1 MNPIEQKLINEII
14 QAIQELKGHLVDER
28 QVQIQIPKDHQ
39 NGDYSSNIA
48 MRLAKEFKQKP
59 IELATDLSAYLEQ
72 KSDLIEKVVVA
83 GPGFLNFWVKQ
94 DELTSVISK
103 VIEMDQDYGRNDSGN
118 QLKINVEYIS
128 VNPTGLLHMG
138 HARGAAWGDSITRL
152 MKFSNYDVTREYYV
166 NDGGNQ
172 IEALVYSLLERYK
185 QFHGL
190 EYQLPEDGYH
200 SEDLLEIVEQLNQRH
215 GRELL
220 DWPLTKQLEV
230 LEKEGVELELA
241 RIKSDLKKFNVE
253 MDVYTSEKAIR
264 EQFDM
269 EDLLEQLR
277 QAGYVYEEDGAQWF
291 KSSVFGD
298 DKDRVLKKSD
308 GTYTYLTPD
317 ILYHKYK
324 LDRGFKKL
332 INIFGADHHGYIP
345 RLKAAIQAI
354 GYDADTLEV
363 DIIQIVRMIEDG
375 QEVRMSKRTGNAIT
389 LTEMIEDIGLDAVRY
404 FMVSR
409 AADTHFD
416 FDIELAKSQSNDN
429 PVYYAQYA
437 HARMCSIEARKQHLT
452 LATSYNLLTHEKE
465 IDLMK
470 WILSFSD
477 VVAEAAASRLPNKI
491 CNYVQKLAQLF
502 HTFYASCKVLDFEQ
516 TELSGQRLALV
527 KATQITLRN
536 ALHLIGV
543 SAPEEM

>member
-230 LEKEGVELELA
+230 LEEEGVELELA

>member
-1 MNPIEQKLINEII
+1 MNPIEQKLIEEII
-14 QAIQELKGHLVDER
+14 KAFDSLYQATVEASHI
-28 QVQIQIPKDHQ
+28 QIQIPKDNA
-39 NGDYSSNIA
+39 NGDYSTNVA
-48 MRLAKEFKQKP
+48 MRMSRQFQLKPVDLA
-59 IELATDLSAYLEQ
+59 LALADYLTEH
-72 KSDLIEKVVVA
+72 SDLVERAEVA
-83 GPGFLNFWVKQ
+83 GPGFLNFWVAQ
-94 DELTSVISK
+94 DELTNIISK
-103 VIEMDQDYGRNDSGN
+103 VIEMDDRYGENQVGN
-118 QLKINVEYIS
+118 NLSIMVEYIS

-152 MKFSNYDVTREYYV
+152 MKKSNYQVTREYYV

-172 IEALVYSLLERYK
+172 IDNLVLSLLERYK
-185 QFHGL
+185 EYHGL
-190 EYQLPEDGYH
+190 PFSLPEDGYH
-200 SEDLLEIVEQLNQRH
+200 SLDLIEIVEKINQLY

-220 DWPLTKQLEV
+220 DWPLDKQLEV
-230 LEKEGVELELA
+230 LENDGVRLELE
-241 RIKSDLKKFNVE
+241 RIKADLKRFNVE

-264 EQFDM
+264 EAFDM
-269 EDLLEQLR
+269 EELLKQLKD
-277 QAGYVYEEDGAQWF
+277 AGYLYEEEGALWF
-291 KSSVFGD
+291 KSTAFGD

-308 GTYTYLTPD
+308 GSYTYLTPD
-317 ILYHKYK
+317 ILYHKNK
-324 LDRGFKKL
+324 LDRGYEKL

-354 GYDADTLEV
+354 GYPADTLEV
-363 DIIQIVRMIEDG
+363 DIIQMVRIIEDG

-389 LTEMIEDIGLDAVRY
+389 LTEMIDDVGVDAVRY

-416 FDIELAKSQSNDN
+416 FDVKLAKSQSNDN

-437 HARMCSIEARKQHLT
+437 HARMCSIEAQKGDLK
-452 LATSYNLLTHEKE
+452 LASSYQLLTHEKE

-477 VVAEAAASRLPNKI
+477 VVGDAALTRLPNKI

-502 HTFYASCKVLDFEQ
+502 HSFYASCKVLDFDQ
-516 TELSGQRLALV
+516 PELSGQRLALV

-536 ALHLIGV
+536 ALDLIGV
-543 SAPEEM
+543 SAPEVM